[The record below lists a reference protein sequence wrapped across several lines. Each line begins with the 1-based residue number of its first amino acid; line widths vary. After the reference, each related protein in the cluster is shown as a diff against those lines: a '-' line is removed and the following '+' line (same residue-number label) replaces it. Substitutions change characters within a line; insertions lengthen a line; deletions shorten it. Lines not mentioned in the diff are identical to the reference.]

1 MPKFFINNNQIQD
14 DNIIGEDVKHIKN
27 VLRMKENEEI
37 LICNIDTCENYKCII
52 SLFENESI
60 KCKILS
66 KESYNTEPNIQI
78 TIFQGLPKAEKMEF
92 IIQKCT
98 EIGASEFVPVI
109 MNRCIVKIDNKNE
122 NKKIDRWQK
131 IAESAA
137 KQSGRSAIPKVEN
150 VINFQKLCQ
159 LVEKYDIVLV
169 AYEKEIEN
177 TLKNE
182 ISKLNKNNLKIG
194 LVIGPEGGI
203 EEEEVNKLKQTGAK
217 IITLG
222 KRILRTE
229 TASIYLSS
237 ILIYELD

>member
-1 MPKFFINNNQIQD
+1 
-14 DNIIGEDVKHIKN
+14 
-27 VLRMKENEEI
+27 
-37 LICNIDTCENYKCII
+37 
-52 SLFENESI
+52 
-60 KCKILS
+60 
-66 KESYNTEPNIQI
+66 
-78 TIFQGLPKAEKMEF
+78 MEF